1 MKPALLS
8 TVNVL
13 ESLTSFRWTSPSF
26 FPSTFS
32 LPSFFSSLRQRFL
45 VRFLL
50 LVFRGLQRSRLGVS
64 LRATLAWQKELESEK
79 ENETVTV
86 QSVVMYLKRG
96 IFY

>member
-1 MKPALLS
+1 MKLALLS

-26 FPSTFS
+26 FPS
-32 LPSFFSSLRQRFL
+32 FFSFLRQRFL